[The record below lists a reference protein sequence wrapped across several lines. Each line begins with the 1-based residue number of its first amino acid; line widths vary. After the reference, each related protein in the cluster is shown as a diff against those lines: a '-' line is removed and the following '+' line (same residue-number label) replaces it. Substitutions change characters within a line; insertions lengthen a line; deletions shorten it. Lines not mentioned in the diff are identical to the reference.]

1 MLLLLL
7 LLLHVVLVVVAP
19 VMAGL
24 RAEAVACAVGGR
36 RHGDGVDVRAATNQ
50 SRVKINPIK
59 DLQVFLHSPLH
70 LVPPAFRRRFV
81 GGRRRRRGGIYLH
94 LVSGLVHGG
103 VRGAAPVRGGGLRV
117 VVGGRGRG
125 GGGGR
130 RRGGG
135 VLATATATATATA
148 GSIVLV
154 LVATVAVVLPR
165 TAVSENKN

>member
-50 SRVKINPIK
+50 SRVKINPVK

-81 GGRRRRRGGIYLH
+81 VGRRRRRGGVYLH

-135 VLATATATATATA
+135 VLATATATA
-148 GSIVLV
+148 GIVLLV
-154 LVATVAVVLPR
+154 LVATVAAVLPR
-165 TAVSENKN
+165 TAVAENKN

>member
-1 MLLLLL
+1 MFGLQQINYVSKLN
-7 LLLHVVLVVVAP
+7 P
-19 VMAGL
+19 V
-24 RAEAVACAVGGR
+24 
-36 RHGDGVDVRAATNQ
+36 
-50 SRVKINPIK
+50 K

-81 GGRRRRRGGIYLH
+81 GGRRRRRGGVYLH

-135 VLATATATATATA
+135 VLATATATA
-148 GSIVLV
+148 GIILLV
-154 LVATVAVVLPR
+154 LVATVAAVLPR
-165 TAVSENKN
+165 TAVAENKN